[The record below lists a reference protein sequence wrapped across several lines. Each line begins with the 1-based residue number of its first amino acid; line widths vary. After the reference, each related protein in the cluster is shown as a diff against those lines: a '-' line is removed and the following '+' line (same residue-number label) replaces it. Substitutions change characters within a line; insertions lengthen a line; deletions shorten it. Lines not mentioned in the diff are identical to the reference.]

1 MLERNS
7 KLINKKFYQY
17 LIPSILTIFAI
28 QFASLL
34 DGIIVGNMLGVIALS
49 ATSLVIPI
57 LYFIQM
63 PGFALGI
70 GGSIVVGILLGKRD
84 LKAAKKAFSACI
96 LAGILISVI
105 IAALAPAIAGP
116 LAGCFSDDPE
126 VKELGYEYIFIYMV
140 TDPIIT
146 IALLMSSF
154 LAVDNSPR
162 LASFFTIFSNVI
174 KIGSMF
180 LFIGAFK
187 WGMYGAAVSTAFGY
201 FVGFLSLIVY
211 VRSDKRLL
219 KFTLNIKG
227 AFQDLKD
234 SLKASSSTAINM
246 ILTAIQM
253 LIVNIVLGNLITDQ
267 SELLIFGVAANLV
280 FAFDL
285 FAGGIL
291 GVIPTICGVLYG
303 EKDMFSLKSI
313 TRKIFFINLG
323 VAALITLVIMI
334 VPQAYAYIFSYDDPA
349 NIEKANLIMR
359 IYLISFI
366 PYELNKFSMN
376 YYPTIGKNIPSYVT
390 VILRETVIVLPVTLV
405 LLYTNG
411 LMGYAIAQVINEWAT
426 LLITYA
432 FVLIYGRWKNKGSGL
447 FLFEKI
453 EYKSYDVSVD
463 ANIDNASIISKEIA
477 AFALINKIDNK
488 NAQIIALA
496 SEEYVSNIIEYGYK
510 SKLHKQNYIDVNLK
524 IIDDK
529 LLLRI
534 RDDGMPFDPTK
545 YEFDS
550 DGEKY
555 MTSGINLVSK
565 LTEKVSYMRVL
576 SLNNT
581 VIEMDLATE

>member
-7 KLINKKFYQY
+7 KLINRKFYQY

-49 ATSLVIPI
+49 ATSLVLPI

-63 PGFALGI
+63 PGFALGV
-70 GGSIVVGILLGKRD
+70 GGSIVVGVLLGKRD
-84 LKAAKKAFSACI
+84 LNAAKKAFSACI
-96 LAGILISVI
+96 LAGVLLSVI
-105 IAALAPAIAGP
+105 IAALAPAIARP
-116 LAGCFSDDPE
+116 LADAFSEDLE
-126 VKELGYEYIFIYMV
+126 VRELGYEYIFIYMV
-140 TDPIIT
+140 TDPVIT
-146 IALLMSSF
+146 IALLMSQF
-154 LAVDNSPR
+154 LSVDNSPR
-162 LASFFTIFSNVI
+162 LASFFTIFSNAV

-180 LFIGAFK
+180 LFIGAFN
-187 WGMYGAAVSTAFGY
+187 WGMYGAALSTGFGY
-201 FVGFLSLIVY
+201 LVGFLSLIVY
-211 VRSDKRLL
+211 IKSDKRLL

-227 AFQDLKD
+227 AFLDLKA

-246 ILTAIQM
+246 VLTAVQM
-253 LIVNIVLGNLITDQ
+253 LIVNIVLGKLITDQ
-267 SELLIFGVAANLV
+267 SDLLIFGIAANLV

-303 EKDMFSLKSI
+303 EKDCYSLKSI
-313 TRKIFFINLG
+313 TRKIFLINFA
-323 VAALITLVIMI
+323 VAAIITAVIMI
-334 VPQAYAYIFSYDDPA
+334 APQAYAYIFSYNDEA
-349 NIEKANLIMR
+349 HIEEAKLVMR

-376 YYPTIGKNIPSYVT
+376 YYPTIEKNIPSYVT
-390 VILRETVIVLPVTLV
+390 VVLREAVIVLPVTLV
-405 LLYTNG
+405 LLHTNG

-426 LLITYA
+426 LIITYA
-432 FVLIYGRWKNKGSGL
+432 FVLIYGKLKNKGSGL

-453 EYKSYDVSVD
+453 NFKSYDVSMD
-463 ANIDNASIISKEIA
+463 TNIDNASIISKEIA
-477 AFALINKIDNK
+477 DFALENNIDNK

-496 SEEYVSNIIEYGYK
+496 SEEYVSNIIQYGYK
-510 SKLHKQNYIDVNLK
+510 SKSHKENYIDVNLK

-550 DGEKY
+550 DDEKY

-581 VIEMDLATE
+581 VIEMNLAKE